1 MNMLQIFKLGDQ
13 IGGYCNGFFGRD
25 DYDNKICVMVN
36 PKFAVFQNEE
46 GEGSILAYSEGL
58 KDCVK
63 GDDWKYGGYD
73 VL

>member
-1 MNMLQIFKLGDQ
+1 
-13 IGGYCNGFFGRD
+13 
-25 DYDNKICVMVN
+25 VN

-73 VL
+73 V